1 MYGLVQNGSL
11 TQWPITKAD
20 LQAAYPSTSLNN
32 PFNMADYGNLGVVPI
47 TDLPQPDY
55 DYRTHEASINDPELV
70 NGAWV
75 RTWTLTPLTAQAISD
90 LDEGQAGSM
99 RQIRNAKLAQC
110 DWTQLTDSPLN
121 ADAKNAW
128 ALYRETL
135 RMVPEQ
141 SGFPWTVVWPPEP
154 TT

>member
-55 DYRTHEASINDPELV
+55 NYRTHKVSINDPELV

-75 RTWTLTPLTAQAISD
+75 RNWTVTALTAEEISD

-99 RQIRNAKLAQC
+99 RQIRNAKLQSS
-110 DWTQLTDSPLN
+110 DWTHVTDSALDS
-121 ADAKNAW
+121 DAQSAW
-128 ALYRETL
+128 TAYRASL
-135 RMVPEQ
+135 RAVPEQ
-141 SGFPWTVVWPPEP
+141 EGFPWSVTWPAEP
-154 TT
+154 T

>member
-1 MYGLVQNGSL
+1 
-11 TQWPITKAD
+11 
-20 LQAAYPSTSLNN
+20 
-32 PFNMADYGNLGVVPI
+32 
-47 TDLPQPDY
+47 
-55 DYRTHEASINDPELV
+55 
-70 NGAWV
+70 
-75 RTWTLTPLTAQAISD
+75 
-90 LDEGQAGSM
+90 M

-141 SGFPWTVVWPPEP
+141 SGFPWTVQWRSVSI
-154 TT
+154 T